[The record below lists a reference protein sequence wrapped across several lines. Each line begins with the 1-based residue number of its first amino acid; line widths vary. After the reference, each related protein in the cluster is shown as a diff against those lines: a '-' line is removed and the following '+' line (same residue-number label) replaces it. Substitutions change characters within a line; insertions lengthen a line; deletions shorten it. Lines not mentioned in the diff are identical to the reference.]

1 MYHHTNKKGGK
12 VSAIKLDGP
21 NNNSVKVYRHI
32 RNDIKKEISK
42 HTCVILDVS
51 ANIEV
56 DHKNGRYS
64 DLANISVDS
73 QKKEDFQPLSKSAND
88 AKRQHCKRCVET
100 GKRYNAQRLGYKE
113 GWIVGDENT
122 SNCIGCYWY
131 DPKRFNE
138 LISKDYKKI
147 K

>member
-1 MYHHTNKKGGK
+1 M
-12 VSAIKLDGP
+12 
-21 NNNSVKVYRHI
+21 
-32 RNDIKKEISK
+32 
-42 HTCVILDVS
+42 ILDVS